1 VNQND
6 IPKLERLRN
15 TLTDLIAFAEKK
27 TVEADDQDRDILQLE
42 HDGDLPAPI
51 MDARVQLALLDRLLA
66 QPVQAG
72 HQLVPTVPTT
82 DMVIDGFEAVS
93 EFRDSPECAEMSGCR
108 ASSEAARICYLVML
122 ASARGVRL
130 SYRDGELVSKF
141 PGATIERVKGGA
153 A

>member
-1 VNQND
+1 VNQNE
-6 IPKLERLRN
+6 IPKLERLRA
-15 TLTDLIAFAEKK
+15 TLTDIIALAEKK
-27 TVEADDQDRDILQLE
+27 TVEADPDGRTVARLE
-42 HDGDLPAPI
+42 RDGDLPAPI
-51 MDARVQLALLDRLLA
+51 MDARVQLALLGRWLA
-66 QPVQAG
+66 QPDPAG
-72 HQLVPTVPTT
+72 HQLVPTEPTS

-93 EFRDSPECAEMSGCR
+93 EFRDSPEYAKMSGCR
-108 ASSEAARICYLVML
+108 ASSEAARICYLVMM